1 MTDVVLEAE
10 HVSKVYGGLRA
21 LSDASFVLH
30 RGEIL
35 GLIGPN
41 GAGKTT
47 LINVITGVSP
57 PTTGS
62 VRFKGADLYAQ
73 HKRTYDIGRMGIA
86 RTWQIVR
93 PFQGM
98 TVRENVIVGALF
110 GKGNRASVAAAG
122 TKADEVLAFTGLD
135 AKADDAADV
144 LSLAD
149 RKRLE
154 MAKALAMEPEVLLLD
169 EVMAGLNLVEI
180 ERAMT
185 LVRHIR
191 DSGVSVL
198 IIEHVMKAIMGVSD
212 RVFVLEAGTNIAEGL
227 PSEVITQPRVIEA
240 YLGKRYAD
248 KVLAEGI
255 DPADAFKTIAD
266 AGPAHTG

>member
-1 MTDVVLEAE
+1 MADVVLEAA
-10 HVSKVYGGLRA
+10 HVSKVYGGLKA
-21 LSDASFVLH
+21 LADASFQLH

-47 LINVITGVSP
+47 LINVVTGVAP
-57 PTTGS
+57 PTTGT
-62 VRFKGADLYAQ
+62 VVFKGTDLYAQ
-73 HKRTYDIGRMGIA
+73 GKQAHEIGRMGIA

-98 TVRENVIVGALF
+98 TVRENVVVGALF
-110 GKGNRASVAAAG
+110 GKGNAARVAAAQA
-122 TKADEVLAFTGLD
+122 KANAVLAFTGLD
-135 AKADDAADV
+135 GKADASADT

-154 MAKALAMEPEVLLLD
+154 LAKALAMEPEVLLLD

-180 ERAMT
+180 ERAMD
-185 LVRHIR
+185 LVRRIR
-191 DSGVSVL
+191 DTGVSVL

-212 RVFVLEAGTNIAEGL
+212 RVFVMDAGANIAEGL
-227 PSEVITQPRVIEA
+227 PREVIANPRVIEA
-240 YLGKRYAD
+240 YLGKRYAQ
-248 KVLAEGI
+248 A
-255 DPADAFKTIAD
+255 A
-266 AGPAHTG
+266 TGTTDTDTDTTASEVT